1 MAKAKDLKAA
11 MKDLEKNYK
20 EVLKGAV
27 QYATEEAK
35 KDIHKK
41 SLSCLAEYY
50 ENYDPNSYDR
60 IDGLRHAF
68 LPYKSVK
75 SDGSHI
81 IGTAG
86 VEYFYDALDSMYY
99 SGSEKYGAK
108 KDKNGHIIEYGMP
121 ESAWVIDNY
130 LDGIHPTTNGYPI
143 SKKATHME
151 YIPIYDL
158 KSPTEK
164 MSEYLDNYVITF
176 QDNVYSYL
184 AAYVMS

>member
-1 MAKAKDLKAA
+1 
-11 MKDLEKNYK
+11 MKDLERNYK
-20 EVLKGAV
+20 EVLKEAV
-27 QYATEEAK
+27 QYATKEAE

-41 SLSCLAEYY
+41 SLSCLEEYY
-50 ENYDPNSYDR
+50 ANYDPSSYDR
-60 IDGLRHAF
+60 VDGLKYAF
-68 LPYKSVK
+68 LPYHNVK
-75 SDGSHI
+75 SSGNYI

-86 VEYFYDALDSMYY
+86 VEYFYDALDYMYQ

-130 LDGIHPTTNGYPI
+130 LDGIHPTTNGYP
-143 SKKATHME
+143 KAEGATRME
-151 YIPIYDL
+151 YIPIYDS

-164 MSEYLDNYVITF
+164 MSEYFDKYVNTF

-184 AAYVMS
+184 AAYVMR